1 MLSELHPGAEV
12 EHNGL
17 PIGSVENV
25 FNDHVL
31 VRHGRADYL
40 LKIPETMLT
49 VESPERASIADTVKL
64 DEVERMAVDS
74 GRAPPSG
81 NHMEDAGR
89 TDPSPPAEGL
99 IGVSH
104 GMPRSYDGPS
114 TG

>member
-1 MLSELHPGAEV
+1 MLSELQIGAEV
-12 EHNGL
+12 EHNGQ
-17 PIGSVENV
+17 PIGSVERV
-25 FNDHVL
+25 LDDHVL

-40 LKIPETMLT
+40 LKVPETMLI
-49 VESPERASIADTVKL
+49 VQSAQRASIANTVKL
-64 DEVERMAVDS
+64 DEVERTAIDS
-74 GRAPPSG
+74 GRAPPTG
-81 NHMEDAGR
+81 NNLEDAGR